1 VAVHEELIYGWHAVL
16 AALERSPE
24 RVLQVWLDEKRS
36 GPKPDAVLKAA
47 RAGQI
52 KLQRAGRAQLEELVG
67 EAHHQGV
74 VARCRVATPSQVA
87 DLGGFLAGLTQP
99 PFLLVLDGVQDPH
112 NLGACLRTADAAG
125 VHALIL
131 PRDNAVS
138 VTPTVRKV
146 ASGAAET
153 VPVFQVTNLAR
164 TLDQLKA
171 DGVWLVGASG
181 DAQDSL
187 YDQDLRGPLALVLGA
202 EGKGL
207 RRLTQERCD
216 FLVHI
221 PMVGSVSSLNVSVA
235 TGICLF
241 EALRQR
247 RAAPPASQR

>member
-1 VAVHEELIYGWHAVL
+1 MHEELIYGWHAVL
-16 AALERSPE
+16 AVLERSPE

-36 GPKPDAVLKAA
+36 GPKPDAVVKAA

-52 KLQRAGRAQLEELVG
+52 RLQRAGRALLEELVG
-67 EAHHQGV
+67 AAQHQGV
-74 VARCRVATPSQVA
+74 VARCRAATPTQVA
-87 DLGGFLAGLTQP
+87 DLGEFLAGLTQP

-187 YDQDLRGPLALVLGA
+187 YAQDLRGPLALVLGA
-202 EGKGL
+202 EGRGL

-216 FLVHI
+216 FLVQI
-221 PMVGSVSSLNVSVA
+221 PMAGSVSSLNVSVA
-235 TGICLF
+235 AGIFLF
-241 EALRQR
+241 EAVRQR
-247 RAAPPASQR
+247 RASPPAGQR

>member
-1 VAVHEELIYGWHAVL
+1 MQEELIYGWHAVL
-16 AALERSPE
+16 AVLERAPE

-36 GPKPDAVLKAA
+36 GPKPDAVLNAA
-47 RAGQI
+47 RAGQV
-52 KLQRAGRAQLEELVG
+52 KLQRAGRVQLDELVG
-67 EAHHQGV
+67 EANHQGV
-74 VARCRVATPSQVA
+74 VARCRAASPTHGA
-87 DLGGFLAGLTQP
+87 DLGAFLAGLTQP
-99 PFLLVLDGVQDPH
+99 PFLLILDGVQDPH

-171 DGVWLVGASG
+171 DGIWLVGASG

-187 YDQDLRGPLALVLGA
+187 YERDLCGPLALVLGA

-216 FLVHI
+216 FLVQI
-221 PMVGSVSSLNVSVA
+221 PMVGTVSSLNVSVA
-235 TGICLF
+235 AGVCLF
-241 EALRQR
+241 EAVRQR
-247 RAAPPASQR
+247 STTVTGKR

>member
-1 VAVHEELIYGWHAVL
+1 MHEELIYGWHAVL
-16 AALERSPE
+16 AVLERSPE

-47 RAGQI
+47 RAGQV
-52 KLQRAGRAQLEELVG
+52 KLQRAGRMLLEELVG
-67 EAHHQGV
+67 EANHQGV
-74 VARCRVATPSQVA
+74 VARCRAATPSHGA
-87 DLGGFLAGLTQP
+87 DLGAFLAGLTQP
-99 PFLLVLDGVQDPH
+99 PFLLILDGVQDPH

-171 DGVWLVGASG
+171 DGIWLVGTSG

-187 YDQDLRGPLALVLGA
+187 YDRDLCGPLALVLGA

-216 FLVHI
+216 FLVQI
-221 PMVGSVSSLNVSVA
+221 PMAGTVSSLNVSVA
-235 TGICLF
+235 AGVCLF
-241 EALRQR
+241 EAVRQR
-247 RAAPPASQR
+247 TKPLTGKR

>member
-1 VAVHEELIYGWHAVL
+1 MREELIYGWHAVL
-16 AALERSPE
+16 AVLERSPQ
-24 RVLQVWLDEKRS
+24 RVLQVWLEEKRN

-47 RAGQI
+47 EAGRI
-52 KLQRAGRAQLEELVG
+52 KLQRTGRAQLEELVG
-67 EAHHQGV
+67 DANHQGI
-74 VARCRVATPSQVA
+74 VARCQATPPAQVA
-87 DLGGFLAGLTQP
+87 DLGDFLAGLSQP

-138 VTPTVRKV
+138 VNPTVRKV

-164 TLDQLKA
+164 TLDQLKTA
-171 DGVWLVGASG
+171 GVWLVGAAG
-181 DAQDSL
+181 EAADSL
-187 YDQDLRGPLALVLGA
+187 YVTDLRGPLALVLGA

-216 FLVHI
+216 FLVNI
-221 PMVGSVSSLNVSVA
+221 PMAGAVSSLNVSVA
-235 TGICLF
+235 AGICLF
-241 EALRQR
+241 EAVRQR
-247 RAAPPASQR
+247 RAPATRQG

>member
-1 VAVHEELIYGWHAVL
+1 M
-16 AALERSPE
+16 
-24 RVLQVWLDEKRS
+24 
-36 GPKPDAVLKAA
+36 
-47 RAGQI
+47 
-52 KLQRAGRAQLEELVG
+52 
-67 EAHHQGV
+67 
-74 VARCRVATPSQVA
+74 
-87 DLGGFLAGLTQP
+87 
-99 PFLLVLDGVQDPH
+99 
-112 NLGACLRTADAAG
+112 RTADAAG

-216 FLVHI
+216 FLVQI

>member
-1 VAVHEELIYGWHAVL
+1 LQEELIYGWHAVL
-16 AALERSPE
+16 AVLERSPE

-36 GPKPDAVLKAA
+36 GPKPDAVLQAA
-47 RAGQI
+47 RAGQVT
-52 KLQRAGRAQLEELVG
+52 LQRTGRVQLEELVG

-74 VARCRVATPSQVA
+74 VARCRAATPTQGA
-87 DLGGFLAGLTQP
+87 DLHGFLAGLSQP
-99 PFLLVLDGVQDPH
+99 AFLLILDGVQDPH
-112 NLGACLRTADAAG
+112 NLGACLRSADAAG
-125 VHALIL
+125 AHALIL

-171 DGVWLVGASG
+171 DGIWLVGTAG

-187 YDQDLRGPLALVLGA
+187 YDTDLRGPLALILGA

-221 PMVGSVSSLNVSVA
+221 PMAGAVSSLNVSVA
-235 TGICLF
+235 AGICLF
-241 EALRQR
+241 EAVRQR
-247 RAAPPASQR
+247 GLPRPDQR

>member
-1 VAVHEELIYGWHAVL
+1 MHEELIYGWHAVL
-16 AALERSPE
+16 AVLERSPE

-36 GPKPDAVLKAA
+36 GPKPEAVLQAA
-47 RAGQI
+47 RAGQV
-52 KLQRAGRAQLEELVG
+52 KLQRAGRVLLEELVG
-67 EAHHQGV
+67 EANHQGV
-74 VARCRVATPSQVA
+74 VARCRAATPTQVA
-87 DLGGFLAGLTQP
+87 DLGGFLSGLSQP
-99 PFLLVLDGVQDPH
+99 AFLLVLDGVQDPH

-125 VHALIL
+125 VQALIL

-171 DGVWLVGASG
+171 DGIWLVGASG

-187 YDQDLRGPLALVLGA
+187 YATDLRGPIALVLGA
-202 EGKGL
+202 EGRGL

-216 FLVHI
+216 FLVQI
-221 PMVGSVSSLNVSVA
+221 PMAGSVSSLNVSVA
-235 TGICLF
+235 AGICLF
-241 EALRQR
+241 EAVRQR
-247 RAAPPASQR
+247 TAPPPGKR